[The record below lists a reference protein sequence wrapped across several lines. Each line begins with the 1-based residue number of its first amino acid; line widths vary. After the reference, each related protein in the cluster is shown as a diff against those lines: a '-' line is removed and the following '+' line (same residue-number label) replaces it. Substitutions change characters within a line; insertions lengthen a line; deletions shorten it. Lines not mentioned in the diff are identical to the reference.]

1 METHQVLRTALALLF
16 KRALGRGTDL
26 KNGAFLL
33 LSFQQRNDYTSGRGI
48 SLQSLQGRPPGG
60 MCGMQA
66 ALPRPLPAAGAGSAA
81 PLRRPQRRGRKAELC
96 WEGSWESAVLLAS
109 FFSVL
114 LSELK
119 NKLNQRKAQSDP
131 SSTGGTFSKALR
143 GN

>member
-1 METHQVLRTALALLF
+1 MEAHQVLRTALALLF
-16 KRALGRGTDL
+16 KWALGRGTDL

-48 SLQSLQGRPPGG
+48 SLQSLQGRPAGG

-66 ALPRPLPAAGAGSAA
+66 ALPGPLPGAGAGSAA

-96 WEGSWESAVLLAS
+96 WEGSWESAVLLTS

-119 NKLNQRKAQSDP
+119 NKLNQTKAQSDP